1 MSEIET
7 TDDPFLVQRPHA
19 AELFLIRHGDA
30 IPGAEEIIPSGIYD
44 DLPLS
49 DIGRE
54 QAEALAERLAKVSFA
69 ALYSSPLR
77 RCQET
82 AAPLAAQLG
91 LTVSIVPD
99 LREVRI
105 GEVISLPND
114 GDLEAL
120 ARALR
125 ERQNQI
131 VRVAGATGSWDDIP
145 GSESS
150 KALRQRVVEA
160 LDAIA
165 AKHIGDRVV
174 AFAHG
179 GVINAY
185 VAETLGLERDF
196 FFPAANTSITVVRV
210 AGKRRVLYV
219 LNDLAHVKRHG

>member
-1 MSEIET
+1 MSEIA
-7 TDDPFLVQRPHA
+7 DDPFLVQRSHA

-30 IPGAEEIIPSGIYD
+30 IPGADEIIPSGVYD

-49 DIGRE
+49 SIGRE
-54 QAEALAERLAKVSFA
+54 QAQALAERLGKVPFA

-77 RCQET
+77 RCLET
-82 AAPLAAQLG
+82 ASPLAEQLSM
-91 LTVSIVPD
+91 TVTVVSD
-99 LREVRI
+99 LREVQL
-105 GEVISLPND
+105 GEVIPLPGD

-120 ARALR
+120 SQALH

-131 VRVAGATGSWDDIP
+131 VRLAGATGNWDDIP

-150 KALRQRVVEA
+150 KVLRQRVVGA
-160 LDAIA
+160 LDTIA
-165 AKHIGDRVV
+165 NKHIGERVV

-185 VAETLGLERDF
+185 VAEVLGLDKDF

-210 AGKRRVLYV
+210 AGKHRVLYV
-219 LNDLAHVKRHG
+219 LNDLAHVRRHG

>member
-7 TDDPFLVQRPHA
+7 IDDPFLVQRRHA

-30 IPGAEEIIPSGIYD
+30 LPGPDEIIPGGIYD

-49 DIGRE
+49 NIGRE
-54 QAEALAERLAKVSFA
+54 QAQSLAERLGKVSFA

-77 RCQET
+77 RCRET
-82 AAPLAAQLG
+82 ATPLAERLG
-91 LTVSIVPD
+91 LTVNIVSD
-99 LREVRI
+99 LREVRL
-105 GEVISLPND
+105 GDVITLPVD

-120 ARALR
+120 SRSLH

-150 KALRQRVVEA
+150 KALRQRVVAA

-165 AKHIGDRVV
+165 AKHIGERVV

-185 VAETLGLERDF
+185 VAEVLGLERDF

-210 AGKRRVLYV
+210 AGQRRVLYV
-219 LNDLAHVKRHG
+219 LNDLAHVLRHG

>member
-7 TDDPFLVQRPHA
+7 TDDPFLVQRRHA

-30 IPGAEEIIPSGIYD
+30 IPGPEEIISSGIYD

-54 QAEALAERLAKVSFA
+54 QAQALAERLAKVPFA
-69 ALYSSPLR
+69 ALYSSPLL
-77 RCQET
+77 RCLET

-91 LTVSIVPD
+91 LTVSIVSD
-99 LREVRI
+99 LREVRL
-105 GEVISLPND
+105 GDVIPLPND

-120 ARALR
+120 THALR

-131 VRVAGATGSWDDIP
+131 VRVVGATGSWDDIP

-150 KALRQRVVEA
+150 KALRQRVVAA

-165 AKHIGDRVV
+165 DKHIGERVV

-185 VAETLGLERDF
+185 VAEVLGMERDF

-210 AGKRRVLYV
+210 EGKRRVLYV
-219 LNDLAHVKRHG
+219 LNDLAHVLRHG

>member
-7 TDDPFLVQRPHA
+7 TDDPFLVQRRHA

-54 QAEALAERLAKVSFA
+54 QAQALAERLARVSFA

-105 GEVISLPND
+105 GEVIPLPND

-120 ARALR
+120 SRALR

-165 AKHIGDRVV
+165 AKHIGERVV